1 MQQTPARI
9 AAQFRNSA
17 IRWAQAWAR
26 CLAWSFSTLDERIY
40 LARHHKQQKKAT

>member
-9 AAQFRNSA
+9 AAQFRNSLGA
-17 IRWAQAWAR
+17 GVGTV
-26 CLAWSFSTLDERIY
+26 LAWSFSTLDERIY